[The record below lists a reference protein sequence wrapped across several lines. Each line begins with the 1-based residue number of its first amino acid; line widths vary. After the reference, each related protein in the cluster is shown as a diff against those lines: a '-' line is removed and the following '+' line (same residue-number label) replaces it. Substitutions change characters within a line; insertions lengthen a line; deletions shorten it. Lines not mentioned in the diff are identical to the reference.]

1 MSASDRIAALIER
14 LDGITE
20 QLRTNVGSNVGSN
33 VESNVGSNV
42 GSEAQQQRGG
52 GKGAARTRRR
62 APSLTGVPT
71 MHRLMREHALDPAQ
85 SPQTRRRAKKLY
97 KMFGGGDASEDA
109 ARDSCIRPVHRLLAE
124 CHELQRR
131 VQSQREAA
139 ARTQRARG
147 TQRALHTAPTVKKW
161 TRRHKKKRATHKVTA
176 AAKK

>member
-20 QLRTNVGSNVGSN
+20 QLRA
-33 VESNVGSNV
+33 NV

-52 GKGAARTRRR
+52 GKSAARTRRR

-85 SPQTRRRAKKLY
+85 SSQTRRRAKKLY

-139 ARTQRARG
+139 AG
-147 TQRALHTAPTVKKW
+147 TQRAPHTASTVKKW